1 MKHLANCDALD
12 FLRQTN
18 KIRKAVEGWLKATKI
33 MDIRK
38 NMPKLDPITDDMDE
52 AQKAKITEKN
62 RVKTK
67 EQIKKNM
74 SAILDAA
81 LDENAEK
88 TLEVLALMCFVEP
101 QDANSHKA
109 TEYIKAFGEMIADE
123 DVLDFFTSLM
133 RLEQKGILDISSL

>member
-1 MKHLANCDALD
+1 MKHLANCNAID

-18 KIRKAVEGWLKATKI
+18 KIRKSVEGWLEATKI

-52 AQKAKITEKN
+52 AQKAEVIEKN
-62 RVKTK
+62 RIKTR
-67 EQIKKNM
+67 EQISKNLSEM
-74 SAILDAA
+74 LDVA
-81 LDENAEK
+81 LDQNAEK
-88 TLEVLALMCFVEP
+88 TLELLASLCFVEP
-101 QDANSHKA
+101 EDANNHKA
-109 TEYIKAFGEMIADE
+109 TEYLKAFGEMVADE

>member
-18 KIRKAVEGWLKATKI
+18 KIRKAVEGWLKATKV

-38 NMPKLDPITDDMDE
+38 KMPKLDPITGDMDE
-52 AQKAKITEKN
+52 AEKAKITEKN
-62 RVKTK
+62 RIKAK
-67 EQIKKNM
+67 EQMKK
-74 SAILDAA
+74 SLSDFLDNA

-88 TLEVLALMCFVEP
+88 TLELLALMCFVEP

-109 TEYIKAFGEMIADE
+109 TEYLKAFGEMIADE

>member
-1 MKHLANCDALD
+1 MKHLANCDAID

-18 KIRKAVEGWLKATKI
+18 KIRKSVEGWLKATKI

-62 RVKTK
+62 RIKTK

-133 RLEQKGILDISSL
+133 RLEQRGILDISSL

>member
-1 MKHLANCDALD
+1 MKHLANCDAVD

-18 KIRKAVEGWLKATKI
+18 KIRKSVEGWLKATKI